1 MRRCRKMKTLFFCQ
15 HKTKHPH
22 SSTRNHV
29 RCLLG
34 SLVLVFQ
41 ARTDFWCPTY
51 QGIHNFKNFLIWIL
65 STETSR
71 GSRMFILKFAICF
84 SFNFFSLKISYPLN
98 HRKTFYL
105 SSTWNNR
112 PQPSNENNKNTQVTL
127 NIVKYKINIWVF
139 LSLPT
144 FFTYLWKH
152 RGKTISCEGEN
163 WARRVLIAS
172 L

>member
-1 MRRCRKMKTLFFCQ
+1 MRRCHKMKTLFFCQ
-15 HKTKHPH
+15 YKIKHPRG
-22 SSTRNHV
+22 STRNHV

-34 SLVLVFQ
+34 SFWFSKPGQ
-41 ARTDFWCPTY
+41 TFWCPTY
-51 QGIHNFKNFLIWIL
+51 QGIHNLKKFLIWIL
-65 STETSR
+65 SRETSR

-98 HRKTFYL
+98 HRKIFYL
-105 SSTWNNR
+105 SFTWNNR